1 MTSNTYQRQPW
12 IETQISRR
20 LKSVAALKELKKN
33 TVYSH
38 HSEIENKFGTENHPE
53 PKIMALFLARDP
65 TKSTMI
71 SVVELQRACV

>member
-12 IETQISRR
+12 IEMQISRR
-20 LKSVAALKELKKN
+20 LKSVAALKDLKKS

-38 HSEIENKFGTENHPE
+38 RSEIENKFGTENHPE
-53 PKIMALFLARDP
+53 LKIMALVLARDV

-71 SVVELQRACV
+71 SVVELQRASV